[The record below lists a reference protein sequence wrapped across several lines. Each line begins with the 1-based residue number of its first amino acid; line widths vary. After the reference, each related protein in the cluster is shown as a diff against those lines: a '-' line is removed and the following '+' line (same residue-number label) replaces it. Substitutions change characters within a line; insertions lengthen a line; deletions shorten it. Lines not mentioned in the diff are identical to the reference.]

1 MTGAE
6 KVLETMKTPEW
17 KEKADKFLKDYVA
30 KCNANEREMKIIFSN
45 TEYINWLINFT
56 NDNHNFTD
64 EDWDYFPEKI
74 SEYDL
79 NYVQDFHLF
88 YNGIDKYASQ
98 NYIYPEYNA
107 FGNFYRIKFNDVG
120 FEIGTQAG
128 QGVYFYCVR
137 IDISDNLMFIDFN
150 DILNNK
156 KQIYVDEINNGL
168 NNLSEMIM
176 LLYNSGVPL
185 EVIVSTV
192 NKTIKNID
200 EDKSK
205 SMLVKRLAK

>member
-1 MTGAE
+1 M
-6 KVLETMKTPEW
+6 
-17 KEKADKFLKDYVA
+17 
-30 KCNANEREMKIIFSN
+30 
-45 TEYINWLINFT
+45 
-56 NDNHNFTD
+56 
-64 EDWDYFPEKI
+64 
-74 SEYDL
+74 
-79 NYVQDFHLF
+79 
-88 YNGIDKYASQ
+88 
-98 NYIYPEYNA
+98 
-107 FGNFYRIKFNDVG
+107 
-120 FEIGTQAG
+120 
-128 QGVYFYCVR
+128 R

-176 LLYNSGVPL
+176 LLHNSGVPL
-185 EVIVSTV
+185 EAIVSTV